1 MKNPTTV
8 LAESI
13 TELLQDN
20 PIPELN
26 LQKNYIVTVAIE
38 DCDETLDE
46 IYKHINKMIEQDKL
60 EEHAVDS

>member
-1 MKNPTTV
+1 M

-46 IYKHINKMIEQDKL
+46 IYKHINKMIE
-60 EEHAVDS
+60 